1 MYFLNN
7 FKIWKAKLLC
17 DPWGAEWMLCEQLWK
32 QQETPCTSPLELL
45 GGHMYCQWAVIFWK
59 ESFWAVGL
67 NSELKITSKPCCKQ
81 RCCHPGFV
89 VPLTEHRWSKFSII
103 LKGPR
108 IFGMINEH
116 WLQLQVT
123 SFISPY
129 QESPLNLEVRHW
141 LLLCSYESPRW
152 HPLPIE
158 GCFIYTEN
166 LFSVATLMN
175 YLS

>member
-1 MYFLNN
+1 MIHELQNECCVCRQENSLHLFSQQSPGG
-7 FKIWKAKLLC
+7 LLVNSNVLK
-17 DPWGAEWMLCEQLWK
+17 G
-32 QQETPCTSPLELL
+32 
-45 GGHMYCQWAVIFWK
+45 IFFF
-59 ESFWAVGL
+59 FWAVRL
-67 NSELKITSKPCCKQ
+67 NSGLKILSKPCCKQ